1 MWQISEM
8 PAFAEA
14 YQYALEQFRPWLLGQ
29 RPILIYD
36 WFRPRTVAKYI
47 KYTMLRYLGT

>member
-47 KYTMLRYLGT
+47 KHMILRYR